1 MGNIEDDNIYN
12 SYIKFIIKLEK
23 ICHFP
28 GENINGTIFL
38 KGKQGLK
45 ETLLN
50 NPTSKI
56 IISQKQCYYDD
67 EDPGQTIKNNIY
79 EKNIFFKTFVGA
91 NLLNTVKPFSIKL
104 PNSAIPSYSFK
115 RGHYIKHKLLVE
127 FPI

>member
-1 MGNIEDDNIYN
+1 MGNIEDDNEYN
-12 SYIKFIIKLEK
+12 SYIKFKIKLEK
-23 ICHFP
+23 ICYFP

-67 EDPGQTIKNNIY
+67 EGPGQILKIIFMKKIY
-79 EKNIFFKTFVGA
+79 F
-91 NLLNTVKPFSIKL
+91 LKP
-104 PNSAIPSYSFK
+104 
-115 RGHYIKHKLLVE
+115 LLVL
-127 FPI
+127 IS